1 MSMNENEKIDSLIK
15 ELSLLP
21 GISNEN
27 ARKLEAK
34 FRLEFNFNSNHIE
47 GNTLTY
53 GETKLLLIFDKTEGA
68 HDMRE
73 FEEMKAHD
81 VAYRW
86 IKELAEDKSYMLI
99 ERDIKQLN
107 QIILVRPFWKEAET
121 PDGQATR
128 RQIQVGE
135 YKQHP
140 NSVRLQNGEIF
151 HYASP
156 IDTPMAMHEL
166 MDWYYS
172 EVDKK
177 ELRPV
182 ELAAILHYK
191 FVLIHPFDDG
201 NGRISRL
208 LMNYVLLSND
218 LPPVIIKSADKKNY
232 LNALNQADT
241 GNLNAFVKY
250 IAQQLIWS
258 LNLQLKATKGESI
271 EDDDDVY
278 KQVALFKKEQLNI
291 YNNKPIKTFE
301 LVTKVYRNLI
311 SKVIIDLEHK
321 VTVFDDLFEE
331 VQTKYYLK
339 FTQGKTKEELFDNL
353 YSLDTFINTEIDNFY
368 NLDVLNSTEINLNA
382 ISWEKEFKSS
392 INEKIANTRFKVQ
405 IIFEKRSFIIEL
417 YNTSEVFQFPYV
429 QNFTESEITSIVNN
443 LYKGV
448 FEKIQANTQK

>member
-1 MSMNENEKIDSLIK
+1 MNENEKIDSLIK